1 MKVSAKAPAAPS
13 GGVASSS
20 SSSEEA
26 AKEEN
31 PPPSSSANDSSP
43 GNQPLSEL
51 GKQLRR
57 YQAKTVTLG
66 IEISRLERQLQILAD
81 LKGVSVA
88 SLRTALETA
97 CQNQALAEWSSR
109 VALLQAQLN
118 QFQQEKETEGNSS
131 ISNTP
136 QWEQEAADH
145 HVATLELQVGEL
157 QELQQSQRSELDT
170 VYEKLKTES
179 AQRLQWQSKY
189 KESHTKLQSAQGAL
203 GLEQMLTKQQ
213 QKTIDEQ
220 QEALDRLQLAQSKQV
235 GSSSPSSQLDDSS
248 HNKSTQEKKILRTQL
263 QQEYEK
269 RYKQKRRRDDRAK
282 AKLQENYEKQL
293 QEHQDRATQR
303 SKDLLELQL
312 KFDALQLDQEQWT
325 KQNQQLQL
333 RNEQLEA
340 RLQVQDERRDDLEQ
354 QLSSLYAAFIL
365 LKQEAQQQR
374 TQRNQQ
380 NEMNPTLPPQQPPS
394 PFEVASSPEYVLAN
408 HNHNVLLHT
417 KDSDD
422 EFQPKPPPPPSSSG
436 RRQSYHTSASSSSS
450 DLNFSPRKQGGR
462 RRTSTGS
469 SSLNTWDIL
478 LGVSNNNKNS
488 VTTPYSY
495 SEEDCLLQGPLLVQS
510 RNRNPSTN
518 IHTWHPY
525 PHAALYRGTTHFV
538 LQLDGDSDSDSL
550 YLEPGVTVAERGKRR
565 DDTTTFVIRQV
576 KSKNRRQ
583 RERGDNVVV
592 LATRSSQD
600 TTLWVETLNR
610 ALLGSSYQQPM
621 TKATTFTSKRRS
633 SSSSTCHHPK
643 EEEEQEALSL
653 ALARALSLSVQDT

>member
-13 GGVASSS
+13 GGVASSL
-20 SSSEEA
+20 SSSE

-31 PPPSSSANDSSP
+31 TTFHSTTSP
-43 GNQPLSEL
+43 GGDHEQHEQQPLSEL

-66 IEISRLERQLQILAD
+66 IEMARLGRQLQILAD

-88 SLRTALETA
+88 SMRTALETA

-118 QFQQEKETEGNSS
+118 QFQQEKEKETEGNSS

-170 VYEKLKTES
+170 VYEKLKLES

-374 TQRNQQ
+374 RQRAQQRQ
-380 NEMNPTLPPQQPPS
+380 NEKIPTQPPS

-417 KDSDD
+417 TDSDD
-422 EFQPKPPPPPSSSG
+422 EFQPKSPLPPSSSSSSG
-436 RRQSYHTSASSSSS
+436 RRQSYHTTSSSSLSS
-450 DLNFSPRKQGGR
+450 DLNFSPKKQGGR
-462 RRTSTGS
+462 RRTSTG

-478 LGVSNNNKNS
+478 LGVSNNNNNS
-488 VTTPYSY
+488 VTSSYSY
-495 SEEDCLLQGPLLVQS
+495 SEEDCLLQGPLLLQL

-518 IHTWHPY
+518 ILTWHPY

-538 LQLDGDSDSDSL
+538 LQLDSDSDSL
-550 YLEPGVTVAERGKRR
+550 YLEPGVSVVERTRR
-565 DDTTTFVIRQV
+565 SDDTTTFVIRHV
-576 KSKNRRQ
+576 NNNKSRR
-583 RERGDNVVV
+583 RGDDVVV
-592 LATRSSQD
+592 LATRSSHD
-600 TTLWVETLNR
+600 TTLWIDTLNR
-610 ALLGSSYQQPM
+610 ALLGSSYQPAT
-621 TKATTFTSKRRS
+621 TKATSFTGKRR

-653 ALARALSLSVQDT
+653 ARALSLSVQDT